1 MEKTFHKPYK
11 IDDMNK
17 GERKYLSKGNKH
29 LNRNM
34 GMWTNNPEMELW
46 VQVSSVK
53 ILAPNSSWTLPLTM
67 YR

>member
-1 MEKTFHKPYK
+1 
-11 IDDMNK
+11 
-17 GERKYLSKGNKH
+17 LSKGNKH